1 MPNQVSPSVENLK
14 RYANGRL
21 NSLEVNRYS
30 FWSHWRELASFYLP
44 RRYKWLITPNQ
55 WNRGA
60 GWNNHIIDNT
70 GTRAARD
77 LAAGITTGVSSPT
90 RPWFDFKIGQIDTT
104 QTSPISLWLRECVRI
119 LRMIFHESN
128 FYPSIAQFWAD
139 LALFNT
145 AVMIIYEDFEN
156 VINCYN
162 PAAGEYYLDLDGS
175 LRPRIFARK
184 FVRTIQQVVDEFG
197 YDNCSENVRQAY
209 DQQDGSGRGRE
220 IIIAHLI
227 EPLNNEHSKWGL
239 PKIFEY
245 GEVYWEWGGSQG
257 QQAGGPPAN
266 TGFLRKKG
274 YHECCVLAVRWDIIG
289 NDAYGKGPSMDA
301 LGDVKQLQQESRRKA
316 QAIDKMTNPPL
327 VGDAQLKN
335 QPASQIP
342 GGITYLAGFAQSGKG
357 LASLY
362 DTKFPIAEIT
372 QDLLEVRE
380 RIKDTFYNQIFKV
393 ISQYETRSNVTAV
406 EIDARRAEA
415 LLMLGPVLTRMDQD
429 GLRIAIDRTF
439 AIAERAGILPPPP
452 PEIGGLPIQIDY
464 KSMLAL
470 AQEATEAAGIERTLG
485 LAGNLVG
492 VLGPEVMDGI
502 DGDYALEKY
511 SKLMNN
517 DPKLIRSPEQRDAI
531 RKNRQDQQAQAQQV
545 AMAEQLAQGAKTLSE
560 TDMGGGQSALQ
571 GLIGGAGGPV

>member
-1 MPNQVSPSVENLK
+1 VPNQVPEQTLK
-14 RYANGRL
+14 LKAYANGRL
-21 NSLEVNRYS
+21 NGLEQNRFSY
-30 FWSHWRELASFYLP
+30 WTHWRELANFYLP
-44 RRYKWLITPNQ
+44 RRYKWLVTPNQ

-60 GWNNHIIDNT
+60 SFNGHIIDNT

-77 LAAGITTGVSSPT
+77 LAAGITTGVSNPT

-119 LRMIFHESN
+119 LRMIYHESN
-128 FYPSIAQFWAD
+128 FYPAIAQFWAD

-162 PAAGEYYLDLDGS
+162 PAAGEYYLDLDAQ

-184 FVRTIQQVVDEFG
+184 FVRTIDQIVGEFG
-197 YDNCSENVRQAY
+197 YENCSENVRAAF
-209 DQQDGSGRGRE
+209 DIPDGSGKTRE

-227 EPLNNEHSKWGL
+227 EPLTDRNTWGL
-239 PKIFEY
+239 PDTFEY

-257 QQAGGPPAN
+257 LQAGGPPAD

-274 YHECCVLAVRWDIIG
+274 FHECCVLAVRWDVLG

-301 LGDVKQLQQESRRKA
+301 LGDVKQLQQESRKKA
-316 QAIDKMTNPPL
+316 QAIDKMVSPPL

-342 GGITYLAGFAQSGKG
+342 GGITYISGFTQNGKG
-357 LASLY
+357 LQSLY
-362 DTKFPIAEIT
+362 ETKFPIAEIT
-372 QDLLEVRE
+372 EDLVEVRE

-439 AIAERAGILPPPP
+439 AIAARAGILPDPP
-452 PEIGGLPIQIDY
+452 PEIAGLPIQIDY

-485 LAGNLVG
+485 LAGNMAG

-517 DPKLIRSPEQRDAI
+517 DPKLIRSPEQRDQI
-531 RKNRQDQQAQAQQV
+531 RSNRQQQQQQAQQV

-571 GLIGGAGGPV
+571 GLVGGGSGPI